1 VSEHTTSDTERAI
14 HPLERLK
21 QQAEEARKKR
31 EKERVHCPECDTTV
45 WKDDM
50 EGAVETAEQH
60 DEQRHGGEA
69 ITKINGIVPPQ
80 FSEEEKD
87 QIRDAVESL
96 QTGSDRSTEGADDG

>member
-1 VSEHTTSDTERAI
+1 MSKPSSSDTERAI

-31 EKERVHCPECDTTV
+31 EKERVHCPECYTTV

-50 EGAVETAEQH
+50 ESAVETAEQH
-60 DEQRHGGEA
+60 DEQRHNGEA
-69 ITKINGIVPPQ
+69 TTKINGIVPPQ
-80 FSEEEKD
+80 FSGERKE

-96 QTGSDRSTEGADDG
+96 QTRTDRGQSNE